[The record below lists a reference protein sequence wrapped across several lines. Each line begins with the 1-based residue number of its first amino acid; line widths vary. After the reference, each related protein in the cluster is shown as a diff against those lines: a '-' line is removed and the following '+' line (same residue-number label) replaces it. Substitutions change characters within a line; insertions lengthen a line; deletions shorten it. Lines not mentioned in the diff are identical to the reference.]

1 MAEPT
6 FWQRVQGCPRCGR
19 GRLFAGFLSLNAA
32 CASCG
37 LPFQQESGQALGA
50 AVVAYTLGAL
60 VALPLF
66 LALLVSR
73 QPVSVAIGVPTA
85 VLAMVSPFNVRF
97 SRQLWVHAMY
107 QLYRGRTR

>member
-1 MAEPT
+1 MSEPT
-6 FWQRVQGCPRCGR
+6 FWQRAHGCPRCGR
-19 GRLFAGFLSLNAA
+19 GALFAGFLRLNAA
-32 CASCG
+32 CHACG

-73 QPVSVAIGVPTA
+73 QPVAVAIGVPTA
-85 VLAMVSPFNVRF
+85 VLAVLSPFNVRF
-97 SRQLWVHAMY
+97 SRQLWVHAMF
-107 QLYRGRTR
+107 QLHRGRPR